1 MNSAHA
7 NNVHKN
13 NEKTSPI
20 NLHRN
25 RPPLALL
32 AAILATLGS
41 GCGGSSSTSSHT
53 LSAAQAQAVSGQVV
67 QAVTAALGDAL
78 GATPAAANGSRHS
91 LSTVMANAHPDASSS
106 GCTSTATGQSCNLP
120 LSYTGPCSGGG
131 SISVSGDISGTLDNS
146 GDGSFG
152 TQMTITP
159 SLFGVRHNFQRRSRH
174 HDRRPNCL
182 HRRKFCVP
190 HNLHGR
196 RGISYGPNPSG
207 TCQVSVSYSI
217 NASSCTV
224 TGTLCGQS
232 VNGSC

>member
-159 SLFGVRHNFQRRSRH
+159 S
-174 HDRRPNCL
+174 NCS
-182 HRRKFCVP
+182 V
-190 HNLHGR
+190 
-196 RGISYGPNPSG
+196 SG
-207 TCQVSVSYSI
+207 TTFNGDPDITIAGQIAFTDENFVYPITFMEGEASPTVPTRPEPVRSV
-217 NASSCTV
+217 
-224 TGTLCGQS
+224 
-232 VNGSC
+232 